1 MLTLIILLWLRKVR
15 NTGET
20 NAAFLRHQ
28 IAKITRSVLPLLL
41 IFPFQAFSQTKN
53 YTYQVIRNRDQ
64 IGFVTIVEKQDRHRR
79 TIELQSQIK
88 AKIVFTVSVA
98 TSEKT
103 MLEDQRIIY
112 AESRKKINGNDEV
125 SKKLTIT
132 GNGYEFIN
140 NRKPVQLDNTTI
152 FNNTV
157 SMFVTEPIHSMH
169 VFSDTFNK
177 LLVLKKI
184 GEHTYLLELP
194 DGNRNTYRYEDGI
207 CSEVKIEHKF
217 FTARIVLDK
226 ITVE

>member
-20 NAAFLRHQ
+20 NAAFLRQ
-28 IAKITRSVLPLLL
+28 RIAKITRSVLPLLAL
-41 IFPFQAFSQTKN
+41 LPLAVFGQTKN
-53 YTYQVIRNRDQ
+53 YNYQVLRNRDQ
-64 IGFVTIVEKQDRHRR
+64 IGFIAITETQDKQRR
-79 TIELQSQIK
+79 TIELESNIK
-88 AKIVFTVSVA
+88 AKVVFTVSVT

-103 MLEDQRIIY
+103 MLEDHRIIY

-125 SKKLTIT
+125 SRKLTSK
-132 GNGYEFIN
+132 GNGYEFIKN
-140 NRKPVQLDNTTI
+140 SKPVQLETATI

-157 SMFVTEPIHSMH
+157 SLFVTEPVHSMT

-184 GEHTYLLELP
+184 GEHSYLLELP
-194 DGNRNTYRYEDGI
+194 DGNRNIYHYQDGI
-207 CSEVKIEHKF
+207 CSEVKLEHKF

-226 ITVE
+226 ITVQ

>member
-20 NAAFLRHQ
+20 NAAFLRNH
-28 IAKITRSVLPLLL
+28 ITKITRSVLPLLL
-41 IFPFQAFSQTKN
+41 VLPLAAFAQTKN
-53 YTYQVIRNRDQ
+53 YSYQVIRNRDQ
-64 IGFVTIVEKQDRHRR
+64 IGFVTIVEKQDRQRK
-79 TIELQSQIK
+79 TIELISQIK
-88 AKIVFTVSVA
+88 ARIVFTVSVA

-103 MLEDQRIIY
+103 MLEDQRIVY

-125 SKKLTIT
+125 SKKLTT
-132 GNGYEFIN
+132 TANGYQFID

-157 SMFVTEPIHSMH
+157 SLFVTEPVHSMN

-184 GEHTYLLELP
+184 DEHTYLLELP

-217 FTARIVLDK
+217 FTVRIVLDK